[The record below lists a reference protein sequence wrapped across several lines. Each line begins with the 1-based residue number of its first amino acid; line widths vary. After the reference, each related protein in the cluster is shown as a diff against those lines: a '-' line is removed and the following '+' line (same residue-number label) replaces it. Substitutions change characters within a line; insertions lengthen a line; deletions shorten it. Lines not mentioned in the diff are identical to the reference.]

1 MTPVLSTIN
10 KESRLAALSSYNI
23 LDTGEEK
30 DFDDLTTLA
39 SAICQTPIA
48 FISLIDNKREWFKSR
63 RGIAETETP
72 AELSFSAF
80 TIASDNDIMIVED
93 LSRDERFVENP
104 LVKANNS
111 ITFYAGVP
119 LVNDDGFALG
129 SLCVIDQKQKKLTD
143 EQRAALKIIAKQV
156 VDKLELRKKAQALEK
171 IHQELLDSNLVI
183 KKFAAMAAHDIK
195 NPLSTILLSAQAL
208 QTRVGDLGDKNL
220 TKLIDIN
227 VGSTKQLIA
236 MLDDMLAYSKSP
248 ELLLSQK
255 QTVDFSDVLKNVIK
269 LLVVPANFSI
279 SLPQKKHPLTIPVI
293 ALEQILSN
301 LLTNAIRYNDKE
313 QGQIDIRFSE
323 DEEYYHFEVEDNG
336 IGIEAEYHEK
346 IFNNNFTL
354 TIKDRFDQKGNGI
367 GLSTVK
373 ELVKTVKGK
382 ISVHSVVG
390 AHTTFTISMPK

>member
-1 MTPVLSTIN
+1 MPVLSTIN

-30 DFDDLTTLA
+30 DFDDLPTLA

-63 RGIAETETP
+63 QGIAETETP

-143 EQRAALKIIAKQV
+143 EQRAALKIIATQV

-248 ELLLSQK
+248 ELLFSQK
-255 QTVDFSDVLKNVIK
+255 QTVDFSELLKNVIK
-269 LLVVPANFSI
+269 LLVDPANFSI

-354 TIKDRFDQKGNGI
+354 TIKDRFGQKGNGI

>member
-1 MTPVLSTIN
+1 MPVLSTIN

-63 RGIAETETP
+63 QGIAETETP

-143 EQRAALKIIAKQV
+143 EQRAALKIIATQV

-248 ELLLSQK
+248 ELLFSQK
-255 QTVDFSDVLKNVIK
+255 QTVDFSELLKNVIK

-354 TIKDRFDQKGNGI
+354 TIKDRFGQKGNGI

>member
-1 MTPVLSTIN
+1 LTPVLSTIN

>member
-1 MTPVLSTIN
+1 MPVLSTIN

-63 RGIAETETP
+63 QGIAETETP

-143 EQRAALKIIAKQV
+143 EQRAALKIIATQV

-248 ELLLSQK
+248 ELLFSQK
-255 QTVDFSDVLKNVIK
+255 QTVDFSELLKNVIK

-301 LLTNAIRYNDKE
+301 LLTNAIRYSDKE

-354 TIKDRFDQKGNGI
+354 TIKDRFGQKGNGI

>member
-1 MTPVLSTIN
+1 
-10 KESRLAALSSYNI
+10 
-23 LDTGEEK
+23 
-30 DFDDLTTLA
+30 
-39 SAICQTPIA
+39 
-48 FISLIDNKREWFKSR
+48 
-63 RGIAETETP
+63 
-72 AELSFSAF
+72 
-80 TIASDNDIMIVED
+80 
-93 LSRDERFVENP
+93 
-104 LVKANNS
+104 
-111 ITFYAGVP
+111 
-119 LVNDDGFALG
+119 
-129 SLCVIDQKQKKLTD
+129 
-143 EQRAALKIIAKQV
+143 
-156 VDKLELRKKAQALEK
+156 
-171 IHQELLDSNLVI
+171 
-183 KKFAAMAAHDIK
+183 
-195 NPLSTILLSAQAL
+195 
-208 QTRVGDLGDKNL
+208 
-220 TKLIDIN
+220 
-227 VGSTKQLIA
+227 LIA

>member
-1 MTPVLSTIN
+1 MPVLSTIN

-63 RGIAETETP
+63 QGIAETETP

-143 EQRAALKIIAKQV
+143 EQRAALKIIATQV

-248 ELLLSQK
+248 ELLFSQK
-255 QTVDFSDVLKNVIK
+255 QTVDFSELLKNVIK

-336 IGIEAEYHEK
+336 IGIEAEYQEK

-354 TIKDRFDQKGNGI
+354 TIKDRFGQKGNGI

>member
-1 MTPVLSTIN
+1 LKPVLSTIN

-104 LVKANNS
+104 LVKGNNS

-129 SLCVIDQKQKKLTD
+129 SLCVIDQKQKKLSD
-143 EQRAALKIIAKQV
+143 EQTAALKIIAKQV
-156 VDKLELRKKAQALEK
+156 VDKLELRKKAKANEK
-171 IHQELLDSNLVI
+171 MNQELLDSNLVI

-208 QTRVGDLGDKNL
+208 QTRVGALGDKNL
-220 TKLIDIN
+220 SKLIDIN
-227 VGSTKQLIA
+227 VTSTKQLIN

-248 ELLLSQK
+248 ELLFTQK

-269 LLVVPANFSI
+269 FITVPANFSI
-279 SLPQKKHPLTIPVI
+279 KLPLQKHALTIPVI
-293 ALEQILSN
+293 ALEQIMSN

-313 QGQIDIRFSE
+313 QGQIDIRYSE

-336 IGIEAEYHEK
+336 LGIAPEYHEK
-346 IFNNNFTL
+346 IFNNNFIL
-354 TIKDRFDQKGNGI
+354 NVKDRFEQKGNGI

-373 ELVKTVKGK
+373 ELVKAVKGK
-382 ISVHSVVG
+382 IRVHSVVG

>member
-1 MTPVLSTIN
+1 MPVLSTIN

-30 DFDDLTTLA
+30 DFDDLPTLA

-63 RGIAETETP
+63 QGIAETETP

-143 EQRAALKIIAKQV
+143 EQRAALKIIATQV

-248 ELLLSQK
+248 ELLFSQK
-255 QTVDFSDVLKNVIK
+255 QTVDFSELLKNVIK

-354 TIKDRFDQKGNGI
+354 TIKDRFGQKGNGI

>member
-1 MTPVLSTIN
+1 
-10 KESRLAALSSYNI
+10 
-23 LDTGEEK
+23 
-30 DFDDLTTLA
+30 
-39 SAICQTPIA
+39 
-48 FISLIDNKREWFKSR
+48 
-63 RGIAETETP
+63 
-72 AELSFSAF
+72 
-80 TIASDNDIMIVED
+80 

-143 EQRAALKIIAKQV
+143 EQRAALKIIATQV

-248 ELLLSQK
+248 ELLFSQK
-255 QTVDFSDVLKNVIK
+255 QTVDFSELLKNVIK

-336 IGIEAEYHEK
+336 IGIEAEYQEK

-354 TIKDRFDQKGNGI
+354 TIKDRFGQKGNGI